1 MRILITRLGGVGDL
15 LYMEPT
21 IRALS
26 EKYKTKDIVL
36 RTYKDY
42 ADVLKSHPCISG
54 VVLDDNKYMLG
65 YFRGSKFKN
74 IELWNGVNPHFDIH
88 IDFTDLS
95 NGMER
100 IAGSPNHHIV
110 DMFASMAGLKL
121 TDKNVKV
128 FFNKISAPHVCLLA
142 QLVSDGSDRDLSA
155 NKELRDIVEL
165 NPSSAFLGDVRL
177 SYDEFMSR
185 ISECDVFLGTESCG
199 VIAAHAMGKKTI
211 GIYKN
216 EEKLESRSFKGMICF
231 TQSDLKFRI
240 DEINKQINNMENN
253 MQDTSKLFEYRKR
266 KGHFDKFLRG
276 NGIDIGCGNDKLV
289 VLDGSVDRLD
299 VSNDD
304 AMVMPGV
311 LNEKYDFVYSSHCL
325 ENMVDVGTSLY
336 NLTRILKTDGYLYV
350 VVPDFVLYEKMRFP
364 SYWNKDHKSTF
375 SDTFYRDKVKRE
387 NHFHL
392 DDIKFILS
400 NLNMDIVE
408 AVLEDDGYNYD
419 LGPDI
424 DQTKS
429 GAMSQLLIVARK
441 KNATPTSQMGAD
453 DWVLSNYKKGY
464 FVDAGCCDGEDISNT
479 YKLEKLGWTGL
490 CIDVFPKNF
499 DKRPKSKVIEAALH
513 GIKDLEVD
521 FTVSKAPEISGIT
534 DYLGKQGTAAYTG
547 WKPYVDKT
555 IKVKTQLLHE
565 ILDANN
571 APNFIEYLNMDIEGV
586 ELEVLKTFPFKKY
599 KFGCISLEHN
609 YDEPK
614 RTLIRKLLEANGYRL
629 HEQVKADDWFMYDE
643 KRSIAE
649 SEPKPCENFQ
659 DIKKEY
665 KIGLCMI
672 VKNEEK
678 IIRRCLDSVKPF
690 IDYVCITDTGSTD
703 KTVETIKSWMVE
715 NCVDGFVCFEPWKDF
730 AHNRTVALQKMRAC
744 SNVEYALMID
754 ADEVLEYDS
763 DFDASKTKQGMDKD
777 LYNVTCRYGNIIYAR
792 TSITKNNK
800 PYFYKGVVHEFLE
813 CSEPIKTRD
822 TLNGVYNIPLQ
833 DSARNGTN
841 KFKHDVDVLENAL
854 QTEKD
859 PFMIS
864 RYTFYLAQS
873 YRDFNN
879 NAQALKFYLERSSQG
894 FWQDEVFISLL
905 QAARLKEQLQYPD
918 DDIVQS
924 YMRAHEAA
932 PQRIEALHGAA
943 RFCRSHSRNQQAY
956 ILSKWGQGLP
966 VRKDGLFVESWI
978 WDYGIDDEVSISS
991 YWSGYY
997 EDGIKVTK
1005 DLLKKIPAAQIPRVQ
1020 KNLEYLEGK
1029 FKV

>member
-1 MRILITRLGGVGDL
+1 MNETFKCYETR
-15 LYMEPT
+15 
-21 IRALS
+21 
-26 EKYKTKDIVL
+26 
-36 RTYKDY
+36 
-42 ADVLKSHPCISG
+42 
-54 VVLDDNKYMLG
+54 
-65 YFRGSKFKN
+65 
-74 IELWNGVNPHFDIH
+74 
-88 IDFTDLS
+88 
-95 NGMER
+95 
-100 IAGSPNHHIV
+100 
-110 DMFASMAGLKL
+110 
-121 TDKNVKV
+121 
-128 FFNKISAPHVCLLA
+128 
-142 QLVSDGSDRDLSA
+142 
-155 NKELRDIVEL
+155 NKE
-165 NPSSAFLGDVRL
+165 G
-177 SYDEFMSR
+177 
-185 ISECDVFLGTESCG
+185 
-199 VIAAHAMGKKTI
+199 H
-211 GIYKN
+211 
-216 EEKLESRSFKGMICF
+216 
-231 TQSDLKFRI
+231 
-240 DEINKQINNMENN
+240 
-253 MQDTSKLFEYRKR
+253 FEYYL
-266 KGHFDKFLRG
+266 KGK
-276 NGIDIGCGNDKLV
+276 GIDIGCGEDKLKIHQGEV
-289 VLDGSVDRLD
+289 HSWDI
-299 VSNDD
+299 SNGD
-304 AMVMPGV
+304 AMNMNGIK
-311 LNEKYDFVYSSHCL
+311 NETYDFVYSSHCL
-325 ENMVDVGTSLY
+325 EHLEDVEISLF
-336 NLTRILKTDGYLYV
+336 NWSRILKKDGYLYF
-350 VVPDFVLYEKMRFP
+350 VVPEYVLYEGIKFP
-364 SYWNKDHKSTF
+364 S
-375 SDTFYRDKVKRE
+375 V
-387 NHFHL
+387 
-392 DDIKFILS
+392 
-400 NLNMDIVE
+400 
-408 AVLEDDGYNYD
+408 YNYD
-419 LGPDI
+419 HKQTFSYYITKEQVKRDNHYHCTEIMKIIENFNMEIIVVKLEDENYDYNKGNYGIQTLGNAKAQI
-424 DQTKS
+424 LFI
-429 GAMSQLLIVARK
+429 AK
-441 KNATPTSQMGAD
+441 KKKETPVSQMGAD
-453 DWVLSNYKKGY
+453 DWVLALYKKGY

-479 YKLEKLGWTGL
+479 YKLEKLGWNGV
-490 CIDVFPKNF
+490 CIDVVPKNF
-499 DKRPKSKVIEAALH
+499 DRRPKSKVIEAALH
-513 GIKDLEVD
+513 GIKDLELE
-521 FTVSKAPEISGIT
+521 FTISKSPEISGIT

-547 WKPYVDKT
+547 WKPYVEKT

-571 APNFIEYLNMDIEGV
+571 APNFIEYLNIDIEGV
-586 ELEVLKTFPFKKY
+586 ELEVLKTFPFDRY

-614 RTLIRKLLEANGYRL
+614 RTHIKDLLKSKGYTYIKQ
-629 HEQVKADDWFMYDE
+629 EKADDWFVYDKE
-643 KRSIAE
+643 FLVKK
-649 SEPKPCENFQ
+649 SEPQLYENFQ
-659 DIKKEY
+659 DTKKKY

-678 IIRRCLDSVKPF
+678 IICRCLDSVKPF

-730 AHNRTVALQKMRAC
+730 AHNRTVALQKMRAF

-777 LYNVTCRYGNIIYAR
+777 LYNITCRYGNIIYAR

-841 KFKHDVDVLENAL
+841 KFKHDVDVLESAL

-918 DDIVQS
+918 DDIIQS

-943 RFCRSHSRNQQAY
+943 KFCRSNSRNQQAY

-966 VRKDGLFVESWI
+966 VCKDGLFVESWI

-1005 DLLKKIPAAQIPRVQ
+1005 DLLKKIPAAQIPRVK

-1029 FKV
+1029 VKV